1 MNSLLDLRNNLRN
14 VLLDCLFND
23 SLNYLSHW
31 LYLHSFCVDINWHCS
46 FDVDWDWHFNWLEN
60 NSINKLYFSFLNWNS
75 DYFIDMHCYRNLLLF
90 NNHSFFDNLM
100 NLNISSCL
108 QIFHQYLIS
117 RQFNSAIHCQIN
129 NFLHLY
135 FYRDLLLQVLWNIMN
150 NWRHLNWYLDYF
162 FHNFFNYL
170 RNLNYFL
177 NDSRNNNNF
186 FNNFLD
192 FNTLGNFN
200 YFFNNFFSHRWN
212 FFDSFI
218 V

>member
-1 MNSLLDLRNNLRN
+1 LYNGYKLFYIVRNFFYLIYSCIDLNNFLLESLDFLYLLFDIIFWYFFKLNLILNMNSLLDLRNNLRN
-14 VLLDCLFND
+14 ILLDCLFND

-117 RQFNSAIHCQIN
+117 
-129 NFLHLY
+129 
-135 FYRDLLLQVLWNIMN
+135 
-150 NWRHLNWYLDYF
+150 
-162 FHNFFNYL
+162 
-170 RNLNYFL
+170 
-177 NDSRNNNNF
+177 
-186 FNNFLD
+186 
-192 FNTLGNFN
+192 G
-200 YFFNNFFSHRWN
+200 
-212 FFDSFI
+212 
-218 V
+218 